1 MGSKV
6 KRVTKRNVT
15 SMLTFYLP
23 KINETTQKTRFFII
37 RWLSAGKDEVVLSPF
52 VFGVDFLV
60 NLWRVNV
67 FCALMEI
74 SLKGHRVI
82 LLPQKALHFP
92 DEKILIISDL
102 HFGKVNHFRRSG
114 IPVPLK
120 ANDKNTETLIELFSI
135 TKPERVIFLGD
146 LFHSHYNDEWEV
158 IGQVIKHYQTI
169 SFELVQ
175 GNHDVM
181 SQHQYERHRVKV
193 YDQLDIDSLVLTH
206 EPLEEI
212 DEGRFNLAGHIH
224 PGVRL
229 SGRGRQAL
237 TLPCFYF
244 GEKLGLMPAF
254 GEFTGLASIRVKKD
268 DRVFV
273 VADGKIIKVS
283 DE

>member
-1 MGSKV
+1 
-6 KRVTKRNVT
+6 
-15 SMLTFYLP
+15 
-23 KINETTQKTRFFII
+23 
-37 RWLSAGKDEVVLSPF
+37 
-52 VFGVDFLV
+52 
-60 NLWRVNV
+60 
-67 FCALMEI
+67 MEI
-74 SLKGHRVI
+74 NLKDHRIV

-92 DEKILIISDL
+92 KEKILVISDL

-120 ANDKNTETLIELFSI
+120 ANDTNTETLIELFTG
-135 TKPERVIFLGD
+135 TKPDRVIFLGD

-158 IGQVIKHYQTI
+158 IGQVIKHFRTI

-175 GNHDVM
+175 GNHDIM
-181 SQHQYERHRVKV
+181 SKHQYERHQLKV
-193 YDQLDIDSLVLTH
+193 YEQVLIDSILLTH
-206 EPLEEI
+206 EPLKEVGENL
-212 DEGRFNLAGHIH
+212 FNLAGHIH

-244 GEKLGLMPAF
+244 GRTLGLMPAF
-254 GEFTGLASIRVKKD
+254 GAFTGYLPIQVKKE

-273 VADGKIIKVS
+273 IADGKIIKVS